1 MATPAVRVVLYL
13 CLNVLWGGSVPH
25 LCCLFHHPGRST
37 ELANIISDKG
47 AMTALPDNFLTMNG
61 ESDQQDQVDGR
72 VFDSEMNRS
81 FLQI

>member
-1 MATPAVRVVLYL
+1 MAIPAVSAVLAPL
-13 CLNVLWGGSVPH
+13 CDSFSFGSV
-25 LCCLFHHPGRST
+25 LICCLLHHPGRST